1 MAKIK
6 TALISVSDKTNIVE
20 FAKGLLDLGVD
31 IISSGGTAKLLK
43 ENGIK
48 ATEVSEYT
56 GFPEI
61 MDGRVKTLHPKVHGG
76 LLAVRDNARH
86 QQQMKEHGIL
96 PIDMVVVNLYP
107 FEKTVVRENV
117 TMEEA
122 IENIDIGGPSMIR
135 SAAKNHKYVAVVVGP
150 GRYKSVLEELRTN
163 NGTVSEKTC
172 FELALEA
179 FRHTSSYDRVIAD
192 YFGGGGATRTNK
204 FVHATHEPIEQ
215 ERFPA
220 VLTLELKKKQDLR
233 YGENPHQSAAFYIED
248 AINEPCVSNAQQLT
262 GKELSYNNIMDL
274 NAALELVKEFEEP
287 TAVIIKHT
295 NPCGAGYAKS
305 LAEAYIKAHSGDP
318 VSAFGCIIGLNRKV
332 DVQTAEEV
340 TAPGHFVEA
349 MIAPDYDKEA
359 IEILTK
365 KRKWGENLRIL
376 KTGAL
381 DTKAIDND
389 ALDMKRVVGGLLC
402 QGRDLITL
410 DINTIKY
417 VTKKRPTE
425 KEMQNLMF
433 AWIVCKHVKSNA
445 IVLSKEGMV
454 VGVGAGQMSRVD
466 STEIAIK
473 KAGDKAN
480 GSVLASD
487 AFFPFR
493 DSIDI
498 GVKAGITS
506 VIQPGGSNKDDE
518 VIAAANE
525 HNISMVFTGQRHFRH

>member
-1 MAKIK
+1 
-6 TALISVSDKTNIVE
+6 
-20 FAKGLLDLGVD
+20 
-31 IISSGGTAKLLK
+31 
-43 ENGIK
+43 
-48 ATEVSEYT
+48 
-56 GFPEI
+56 
-61 MDGRVKTLHPKVHGG
+61 
-76 LLAVRDNARH
+76 H
-86 QQQMKEHGIL
+86 QQQMKEHGIM

-135 SAAKNHKYVAVVVGP
+135 SAAKNHKYVAVIVDP
-150 GRYKSVLEELRTN
+150 GRYKSVLEELRTY
-163 NGTVSEKTC
+163 NGAISGKTC
-172 FELALEA
+172 FELAVEA
-179 FRHTSSYDRVIAD
+179 FRHTSSYDKAIAD
-192 YFGGGGATRTNK
+192 YFGVCQSDERQATSD
-204 FVHATHEPIEQ
+204 EQ
-215 ERFPA
+215 RFPT
-220 VLTLELKKKQDLR
+220 VLTLRLKKKQDLR
-233 YGENPHQSAAFYIED
+233 YGENPHQSAVFYVED
-248 AINEPCVSNAQQLT
+248 AVNEPCVSNAQQLT

-287 TAVIIKHT
+287 SVVIIKHT

-305 LAEAYIKAHSGDP
+305 LTEAYIKAHSGDP
-318 VSAFGCIIGLNRKV
+318 VSAFGCIIGLNREV
-332 DVQTAEEV
+332 DVQTAEAI

-365 KRKWGENLRIL
+365 KRKWGESLRIL
-376 KTGAL
+376 KTGTL
-381 DTKAIDND
+381 PSLTLPVHGEGRVGIDSN
-389 ALDMKRVVGGLLC
+389 ALDMKRVVGGLLV
-402 QGRDLITL
+402 QGRDLATF

-425 KEMQNLMF
+425 KEVQNLMF

-445 IVLSKEGMV
+445 IVLAQEGMI

-473 KAGDKAN
+473 KAGDRVH

-498 GVKAGITS
+498 AAKAGITS
-506 VIQPGGSNKDDE
+506 VVQPGGSNKDDE

>member
-1 MAKIK
+1 MIKIK
-6 TALISVSDKTNIVE
+6 TALISVSDKANVVE
-20 FAKGLLDLGVD
+20 LAKGLVDLGVD

-43 ENGIK
+43 EKGIK

-76 LLAVRDNARH
+76 LLAVRDNAKH
-86 QQQMKEHGIL
+86 QQQMKEHGIR
-96 PIDMVVVNLYP
+96 PIDMAVVNLYP

-135 SAAKNHKYVAVVVGP
+135 SAAKNHKYVAVIVDP
-150 GRYKSVLEELRTN
+150 GRYKSVLEELRTY
-163 NGTVSEKTC
+163 NGAISEKTC
-172 FELALEA
+172 FELAVEA
-179 FRHTSSYDRVIAD
+179 FRHTSSYDKAIAN
-192 YFGGGGATRTNK
+192 YFGVR
-204 FVHATHEPIEQ
+204 VEPVEQ
-215 ERFPA
+215 ELFPV
-220 VLTLELKKKQDLR
+220 VLALELKKKQDLR
-233 YGENPHQSAAFYIED
+233 YGENPHQSAAFYVEN
-248 AINEPCVSNAQQLT
+248 AVNEPCVSNAQQLT

-274 NAALELVKEFEEP
+274 NAALEFVKEFEE
-287 TAVIIKHT
+287 TAVVIIKHT

-305 LAEAYIKAHSGDP
+305 LTEAYIKAHSGDP
-318 VSAFGCIIGLNRKV
+318 ISAFGCIIGLNRKV
-332 DVQTAEEV
+332 DVQTAEAI

-365 KRKWGENLRIL
+365 KRKWGESLRIL
-376 KTGAL
+376 RTGTF
-381 DTKAIDND
+381 DTKAIDSN
-389 ALDMKRVVGGLLC
+389 ALDMKRVVGGLLV
-402 QGRDLITL
+402 QGRDLATF

-445 IVLSKEGMV
+445 IVLAKEGMI

-473 KAGDKAN
+473 KAGDRVH

-498 GVKAGITS
+498 AAKAGITS
-506 VIQPGGSNKDDE
+506 VVQPGGSNKDDE

-525 HNISMVFTGQRHFRH
+525 HNISMLFTGQRHFRH

>member
-1 MAKIK
+1 MVKIQ
-6 TALISVSDKTNIVE
+6 TALISVSDKTNITE
-20 FAKGLLDLGVD
+20 LAKGLVDLGID
-31 IISSGGTAKLLK
+31 IISSGGTAKLLN

-48 ATEVSEYT
+48 ATEVFEYT
-56 GFPEI
+56 KFPEI

-76 LLAVRDNARH
+76 LLAVRDNAKH
-86 QQQMKEHGIL
+86 QQQMKENGIM

-107 FEKTVVRENV
+107 FEKTVAKENV
-117 TMEEA
+117 TLGEA

-135 SAAKNHKYVAVVVGP
+135 SAAKNHKYVAVIVDP
-150 GRYKSVLEELRTN
+150 GRYTSVLEELRAN
-163 NGTVSEKTC
+163 KGAISEETC
-172 FELALEA
+172 FELAVEA
-179 FRHTSSYDRVIAD
+179 FRQTSGYDKAIAN
-192 YFGGGGATRTNK
+192 YFAVKVPSAG
-204 FVHATHEPIEQ
+204 HIEQ
-215 ERFPA
+215 ECFPA
-220 VLTLELKKKQDLR
+220 DLSLQLKKKQDLR
-233 YGENPHQSAAFYIED
+233 YGENPHQAAAFYVED
-248 AINEPCVSNAQQLT
+248 AVKEPCVSNAQQLT

-287 TAVIIKHT
+287 AVIVIKHT

-318 VSAFGCIIGLNRKV
+318 VSAFGCVIGLNRRV
-332 DVQTAEEV
+332 DVQTAEEI
-340 TAPGHFVEA
+340 TASGHFVEA

-376 KTGAL
+376 KTGTL
-381 DTKAIDND
+381 DAEAIDNY
-389 ALDMKRVVGGLLC
+389 AHDMKRVVGGLLV
-402 QGRDLITL
+402 QGRDLTTF
-410 DINTIKY
+410 DINTINY
-417 VTKKRPTE
+417 VTKKKPTE
-425 KEMQNLMF
+425 KEMMDLRF

-445 IVLSKEGMV
+445 IVLAKDGLV

-473 KAGDKAN
+473 KAGDRAH

-493 DSIDI
+493 DSVDI
-498 GVKAGITS
+498 AAKAGITS
-506 VIQPGGSNKDDE
+506 VIQPGGSNKDEE

-525 HNISMVFTGQRHFRH
+525 NNISMVFTGQRHFRH

>member
-1 MAKIK
+1 MVKIK
-6 TALISVSDKTNIVE
+6 TALISVSDKTNIIE
-20 FAKGLLDLGVD
+20 FAKGLVDLGIH

-56 GFPEI
+56 KFPEI

-76 LLAVRDNARH
+76 LLAVRDNAKH
-86 QQQMKEHGIL
+86 QQQMKEHGIQ

-107 FEKTVVRENV
+107 FEKTVAKENV
-117 TMEEA
+117 AMEEA

-135 SAAKNHKYVAVVVGP
+135 SAAKNHKYVAVIVDSGC
-150 GRYKSVLEELRTN
+150 YKSILEELCTN
-163 NGTVSEKTC
+163 NGAISEKTC
-172 FELALEA
+172 FELAVEA
-179 FRHTSSYDRVIAD
+179 FKNTSSYDKAIAN
-192 YFGGGGATRTNK
+192 YFDA
-204 FVHATHEPIEQ
+204 
-215 ERFPA
+215 ERPPA
-220 VLTLELKKKQDLR
+220 VRLAREHFPDELTLQLKKKQNLR
-233 YGENPHQSAAFYIED
+233 YGENPHQSAAFYVED
-248 AINEPCVSNAQQLT
+248 AANEPCVSNAQQLA

-287 TAVIIKHT
+287 TVVIIKHN
-295 NPCGAGYAKS
+295 NPCGAGHAKS

-318 VSAFGCIIGLNRKV
+318 ISAFGCIIGLNRKV
-332 DVQTAEEV
+332 DVQTAEGI
-340 TAPGHFVEA
+340 TAPGHFIEA

-376 KTGAL
+376 KTGSL
-381 DTKAIDND
+381 DTKIIDNY
-389 ALDMKRVVGGLLC
+389 AHDMKRVVGGLLT
-402 QGRDLITL
+402 QSRDLTTFDL
-410 DINTIKY
+410 DTIKY
-417 VTKKRPTE
+417 VTKKKPAE
-425 KEMQNLMF
+425 KEIQDLGF

-445 IVLSKEGMV
+445 IVLTKDGVV

-473 KAGDKAN
+473 KAGDRTH

-493 DSIDI
+493 DSVDI
-498 GVKAGITS
+498 AAKAGVTS
-506 VIQPGGSNKDDE
+506 I
-518 VIAAANE
+518 
-525 HNISMVFTGQRHFRH
+525 